1 MVPAVTLLGLSLA
14 LPYVVGH
21 SLAPLVIGDPA
32 LLVLVQRRIYP
43 FLLLAVVAVVL
54 ATMQLKQ
61 FRKLYEHIKND
72 RYNNRATLLFR
83 KIKYVHYTVTTDQV

>member
-1 MVPAVTLLGLSLA
+1 MTSSEMTKHEFLQLVVPAVTLLGLSLA

-21 SLAPLVIGDPA
+21 SLAPLVIGEPA

-43 FLLLAVVAVVL
+43 FLLLAIVAVVL

-72 RYNNRATLLFR
+72 R
-83 KIKYVHYTVTTDQV
+83 

>member
-1 MVPAVTLLGLSLA
+1 MLQLVVPAVTLLGLSLA

-43 FLLLAVVAVVL
+43 FLLLAIVAVVL

-72 RYNNRATLLFR
+72 RYSRVLF
-83 KIKYVHYTVTTDQV
+83 